1 MRSISAC
8 AARRSAS
15 SGGPN
20 LACGLPPVEPGCV
33 HVRVVR
39 CFDSLHLT
47 RQLVLAALQ
56 AIYAHCGVS
65 CAHCRQDVDCRLP
78 IHVGMILPFGCRM
91 QGASPPGRR
100 CPGGLEPLAARRQR
114 RHAVLLALG
123 TAPTRGSSPAWAKLD
138 LLAIDGPASLPE
150 GDDMS
155 TRPATSPQP
164 LDHPPDS
171 GSNPAEEQA
180 VQHAQPT
187 SADVGRRRGGG
198 HTE

>member
-100 CPGGLEPLAARRQR
+100 CPGGLSRSPLGGSGGMQYYLPWGRLP
-114 RHAVLLALG
+114 HAVPHPPGEA
-123 TAPTRGSSPAWAKLD
+123 
-138 LLAIDGPASLPE
+138 
-150 GDDMS
+150 
-155 TRPATSPQP
+155 RPARHRRAGQ
-164 LDHPPDS
+164 
-171 GSNPAEEQA
+171 
-180 VQHAQPT
+180 
-187 SADVGRRRGGG
+187 SAGRRRHEHATGNVTSTSRPSTRFRLQPRRRTSRSARTAHLG
-198 HTE
+198 